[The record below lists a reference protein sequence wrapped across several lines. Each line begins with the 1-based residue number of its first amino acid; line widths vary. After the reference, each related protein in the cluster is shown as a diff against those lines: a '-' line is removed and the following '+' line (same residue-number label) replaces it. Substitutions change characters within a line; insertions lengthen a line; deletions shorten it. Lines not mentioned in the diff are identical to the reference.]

1 MNENVA
7 SQTESERLSEKT
19 ENMITATNMTAFEM
33 KTLWQAGYMLTGYK
47 DGTYIWEHTGV

>member
-19 ENMITATNMTAFEM
+19 AKLITATNMTAIDM
-33 KTLWQAGYMLTGYK
+33 KKLWQEGYMLAGYK